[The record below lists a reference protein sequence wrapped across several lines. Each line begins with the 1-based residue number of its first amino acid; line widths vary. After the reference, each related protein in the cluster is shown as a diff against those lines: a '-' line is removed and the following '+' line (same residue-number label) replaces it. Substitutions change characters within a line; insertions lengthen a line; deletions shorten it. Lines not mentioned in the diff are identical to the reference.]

1 MKPGKTFNLS
11 KDSKRQL
18 ATFVDP
24 QKRSQWKKCMIEAEL
39 FEAVVPKTT
48 KRERPGAN
56 YNQTATSATPAPTA
70 E

>member
-18 ATFVDP
+18 ATYTNM
-24 QKRSQWKKCMIEAEL
+24 QKRGEWKKCMIEAEL
-39 FEAVVPKTT
+39 FEAVVPKAI
-48 KRERPGAN
+48 KRDKPGGS
-56 YNQTATSATPAPTA
+56 YNQTATSATAA

>member
-11 KDSKRQL
+11 KDSKRVL
-18 ATFVDP
+18 ATITDK
-24 QKRSQWKKCMIEAEL
+24 QLRGSIKKMFIEAEL

-48 KRERPGAN
+48 KRERSGAN
-56 YNQTATSATPAPTA
+56 YNTTATSATPAPTA

>member
-11 KDSKRQL
+11 KDSKRIL
-18 ATFVDP
+18 ATITNK
-24 QKRSQWKKCMIEAEL
+24 QLRGSIKKMFIEAEL
-39 FEAVVPKTT
+39 YEAVVPKTT

-56 YNQTATSATPAPTA
+56 YNTTATSATPAA

>member
-18 ATFVDP
+18 ATFTDKN
-24 QKRSQWKKCMIEAEL
+24 KRGAWKKCMIEAEL

-56 YNQTATSATPAPTA
+56 YNTTATSATPAA

>member
-18 ATFVDP
+18 ATYTDM
-24 QKRSQWKKCMIEAEL
+24 QKRGEWKKCMIEAEL
-39 FEAVVPKTT
+39 FEAVVPKIV
-48 KRERPGAN
+48 KKERPGGD
-56 YNQTATSATPAPTA
+56 YNQTATSATAA

>member
-18 ATFVDP
+18 ATYTDM
-24 QKRSQWKKCMIEAEL
+24 QKRGAWKKCMIEAEL
-39 FEAVVPKTT
+39 FEAVVPKSI
-48 KRERPGAN
+48 KREKPGGA
-56 YNQTATSATPAPTA
+56 YNQTATSAIAA

>member
-18 ATFVDP
+18 ATFTDKN
-24 QKRSQWKKCMIEAEL
+24 KRSAWKKCLIEAEL
-39 FEAVVPKTT
+39 YAAVVPKTV
-48 KRERPGAN
+48 KKERPGGN
-56 YNQTATSATPAPTA
+56 YAQTSTSATVI

>member
-18 ATFVDP
+18 ATYTDNN
-24 QKRSQWKKCMIEAEL
+24 KRSAWKKCMIEAEL
-39 FEAVVPKTT
+39 FEAVVPKIV
-48 KRERPGAN
+48 KKERPGAE
-56 YNQTATSATPAPTA
+56 YNTTATSATPVA

>member
-18 ATFVDP
+18 ATYTDNN
-24 QKRSQWKKCMIEAEL
+24 KRGAWKKCMIEAEL
-39 FEAVVPKTT
+39 FEAVVPKAV
-48 KRERPGAN
+48 KRDKPGGA
-56 YNQTATSATPAPTA
+56 YNQTATSATAA